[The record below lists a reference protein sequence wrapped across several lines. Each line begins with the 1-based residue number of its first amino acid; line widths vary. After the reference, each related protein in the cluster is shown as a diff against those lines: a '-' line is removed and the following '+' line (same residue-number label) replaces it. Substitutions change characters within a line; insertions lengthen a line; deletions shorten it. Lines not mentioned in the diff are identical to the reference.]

1 MMSQAGIVVKNTYF
15 RVTNQG
21 PKAGSASEASR
32 WVSVCLLNK
41 HNNNLYHQVAMTND
55 KINDNMYN
63 KSIYDK
69 SWHKTGI
76 Q

>member
-32 WVSVCLLNK
+32 
-41 HNNNLYHQVAMTND
+41 
-55 KINDNMYN
+55 
-63 KSIYDK
+63 
-69 SWHKTGI
+69 
-76 Q
+76 